1 MDPEVD
7 LCPDRA
13 ESDSAS
19 FELVHDDTEEV
30 SGPAHEEGAEGEPAS
45 RAGDSGKSLSPG
57 DMRAWS
63 DEASDED
70 LASADAGVKRPAE
83 RAGAKR
89 KTTVEPE
96 GSLSRQPAPKR
107 SRSAT
112 RQRERATIRKI
123 KRSLPVVPA

>member
-1 MDPEVD
+1 MDPEVE

-19 FELVHDDTEEV
+19 FELVDDDTEEV
-30 SGPAHEEGAEGEPAS
+30 NGPAHEEGAEGELAS

-57 DMRAWS
+57 NMRDWS

-70 LASADAGVKRPAE
+70 LAPADAGVKRPAE
-83 RAGAKR
+83 RASAKR
-89 KTTVEPE
+89 KTTMEPE

-107 SRSAT
+107 TRSAT
-112 RQRERATIRKI
+112 RHRERAAIRKVR
-123 KRSLPVVPA
+123 RSLPEVPG